1 MCKWFLFF
9 FFVCIKELLKNWI
22 YFTNNKEE
30 ESSDLNYPLFII
42 NNIIYLFL
50 LLSFML
56 NTNPIDLIS
65 PLQYNR
71 KRRNSDT
78 TAINDKQSS
87 LLPSSKS
94 TLCFHNKLP
103 PRKVSDSEIILRKSI
118 LIIPPRTSSMPLK
131 PALKIDSN
139 PSIVDE
145 R

>member
-1 MCKWFLFF
+1 
-9 FFVCIKELLKNWI
+9 
-22 YFTNNKEE
+22 
-30 ESSDLNYPLFII
+30 
-42 NNIIYLFL
+42 
-50 LLSFML
+50 ML